1 MAHSKTK
8 IAVFISGSGSNLQVL
23 IDACRNGDIDAEIV
37 CVVSNKP
44 EVKCLDRAAKAG
56 IDTVVVSHRQYDER
70 EAFDQALLKAIAPY
84 QADLICLAGFMR
96 ILTPGFVS
104 QWEGRMLNT
113 HPALLPKHGGEGM
126 YGEHV
131 HRAVLDAKDAESG
144 VSVHYVIPEVDQGPV
159 ILQRRV
165 SVLKDDTPDTLAAR
179 VLEQEHIAYPQAVKI
194 WIEKQV

>member
-44 EVKCLDRAAKAG
+44 EVKGLDRAAKAG

>member
-1 MAHSKTK
+1 
-8 IAVFISGSGSNLQVL
+8 
-23 IDACRNGDIDAEIV
+23 
-37 CVVSNKP
+37 
-44 EVKCLDRAAKAG
+44 
-56 IDTVVVSHRQYDER
+56 
-70 EAFDQALLKAIAPY
+70 
-84 QADLICLAGFMR
+84 
-96 ILTPGFVS
+96 
-104 QWEGRMLNT
+104 
-113 HPALLPKHGGEGM
+113 M